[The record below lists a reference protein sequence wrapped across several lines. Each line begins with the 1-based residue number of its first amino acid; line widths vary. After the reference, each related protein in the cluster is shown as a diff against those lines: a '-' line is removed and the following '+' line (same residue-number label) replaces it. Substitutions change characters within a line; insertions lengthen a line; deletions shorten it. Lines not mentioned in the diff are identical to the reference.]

1 MRRSR
6 AFTLIELLVV
16 IAIIAILAAI
26 LFPVFAQAK
35 ESAKST
41 ADLSNVK
48 QLGTATAIYLADYDD
63 LYPLGHG
70 QAPATGAYGYN
81 FNKYVPHDWS
91 STPTPPERQQY
102 SESFYMNTIQPY
114 AKNYEMLGGPGIK
127 TDEYAPTLPVAAG
140 KSKKRTTY
148 GYNGLLNSYSSTAV
162 NSPANLPLLTGLN
175 GAASVLGWGF
185 ANPALTCAVPNT
197 GCIYIPWSATCSS
210 ATNGAT
216 SAVYTSFNGASQWHY
231 KKGQNYALTDT
242 HAKFRR
248 VGAQTDAAPANGM
261 PFTDWRTDPMTGY
274 NLNGV
279 AGWYWWDGCH
289 AWLFR
294 PDYSFN

>member
-70 QAPATGAYGYN
+70 QAPGTGAYGYN

-127 TDEYAPTLPVAAG
+127 TDEYAPTLPIAAG
-140 KSKKRTTY
+140 KSKRRTTY

-197 GCIYIPWSATCSS
+197 GCIYIPWSATCSA

-248 VGAQTDAAPANGM
+248 VGAQTDAAPVAGA

>member
-63 LYPLGHG
+63 LYPLSHG
-70 QAPATGAYGYN
+70 RGPTGIHGYN
-81 FNKYVPHDWS
+81 FNKYVPSDWT
-91 STPTPPERQQY
+91 STPTPPERKAY
-102 SESFYMNTIQPY
+102 SEAFYMNTIQPY
-114 AKNYEMLGGPGIK
+114 AKNYEMLGGPGLK
-127 TDEYAPTLPVAAG
+127 TDEYAPTLPIAAG
-140 KSKKRTTY
+140 KAKKRTTY
-148 GYNGLLNSYSSTAV
+148 GYNGLLNSYSATAV

-175 GAASVLGWGF
+175 GAVSVLGWGF
-185 ANPALTCAVPNT
+185 ANPALYCDDPNN
-197 GCIYIPWSATCSS
+197 GCVYTPWSATC
-210 ATNGAT
+210 ATTNNGT
-216 SAVYTSFNGASQWHY
+216 MSAVYGSFGGASQWHY
-231 KKGQNYALTDT
+231 KKGQNYSLTDT

-248 VGAQTDAAPANGM
+248 VGAQTAAAPAGGN
-261 PFTDWRTDPMTGY
+261 PATDWRVDPMTGY
-274 NLNGV
+274 NNNGV

-294 PDYSFN
+294 PD